1 MSLKSS
7 LIPLLFMCSFFV
19 IKTPLHIKISKRVKN
34 RNFFINFVTLFQ
46 IHVQNNLS
54 DVIYM
59 IEEIKHPYISKS
71 GHDAILSIQKPKKA
85 PLIKNEKRHFF

>member
-7 LIPLLFMCSFFV
+7 LILLLFMCSFFV
-19 IKTPLHIKISKRVKN
+19 IKTPLHIKISKRVKS

-59 IEEIKHPYISKS
+59 IEEISTHT
-71 GHDAILSIQKPKKA
+71 LVNQVTT
-85 PLIKNEKRHFF
+85 LF

>member
-1 MSLKSS
+1 
-7 LIPLLFMCSFFV
+7 
-19 IKTPLHIKISKRVKN
+19 
-34 RNFFINFVTLFQ
+34 VTLFQ

-71 GHDAILSIQKPKKA
+71 GHDAILSVQKPKKG
-85 PLIKNEKRHFF
+85 PSH